1 MVSIAIL
8 GILSVVVVM
17 DLNSGKR
24 REELV
29 AGSRVLAAD
38 LRSLQTRA
46 LTAQNVKTCQV
57 ALKNIV
63 CEDSAV
69 AATCGTPCAPA
80 PPYGVGMH
88 VLAGGTAYT
97 LFADVD
103 STANDW
109 METPGANETFFSRS
123 LGLAG
128 ATNVTIL
135 DITAPGPVVV
145 PQAHI
150 AFERQNGRMHI
161 NPCAAGPACEVPSLS
176 IRLRHDKTGD
186 IKTVTM
192 NAATGRVSVN

>member
-24 REELV
+24 REELQ
-29 AGSRVLAAD
+29 AGVRVLAAD

-57 ALKNIV
+57 ALKNVV
-63 CEDSAV
+63 CEDPAV

-80 PPYGVGMH
+80 PPYGVGMR
-88 VLAGGTAYT
+88 VLAGGTSYA

-103 STANDW
+103 ASANDW
-109 METPGANETFFSRS
+109 KETPGANEIFLSRS
-123 LGLAG
+123 LPLAG
-128 ATNVTIL
+128 GSNVTIL
-135 DITAPGPVVV
+135 DIAAPGPVMAPEVHV
-145 PQAHI
+145 

-161 NPCAAGPACEVPSLS
+161 NPCAAGPACEVPSLA
-176 IRLRHDKTGD
+176 IRLRHDKSGE
-186 IKTVTM
+186 IKTVTI
-192 NAATGRVSVN
+192 NAATGRVSVQ